1 MSEVNVINIIKPF
14 QDQKP
19 GTSGLRKSTLK
30 FQEEHYLE
38 IFIEAILQS
47 LEDLKGST
55 LVVGGDGRYGNIE
68 AIEKIVAFTPLFGA
82 LTFPLIVP
90 ITISKFGVNYGILSA
105 LLISSLWFIAM
116 LRTSEMPH

>member
-1 MSEVNVINIIKPF
+1 MKKIM
-14 QDQKP
+14 
-19 GTSGLRKSTLK
+19 LRLNGFNKLNMLK
-30 FQEEHYLE
+30 
-38 IFIEAILQS
+38 
-47 LEDLKGST
+47 
-55 LVVGGDGRYGNIE
+55 
-68 AIEKIVAFTPLFGA
+68 KIVAFTPLFGA

>member
-1 MSEVNVINIIKPF
+1 MIRMKKIMLRLNGFNKIK
-14 QDQKP
+14 
-19 GTSGLRKSTLK
+19 LMLK
-30 FQEEHYLE
+30 
-38 IFIEAILQS
+38 
-47 LEDLKGST
+47 
-55 LVVGGDGRYGNIE
+55 
-68 AIEKIVAFTPLFGA
+68 KIVAFTPLLGA